1 MHLTFLALAEMMTA
15 WQHSF
20 LEQRILLGLV
30 FQVTGADLSTVDYKT
45 DTQKAEEKMKIMEE
59 DSEVDGD
66 IRLQP
71 SSELIT
77 PDSLLKHTRSYN
89 YISR

>member
-1 MHLTFLALAEMMTA
+1 MMTA

-20 LEQRILLGLV
+20 WEQRILLSLV
-30 FQVTGADLSTVDYKT
+30 FQVTGADFSTVDYKT
-45 DTQKAEEKMKIMEE
+45 DTQKAEEKTEIIEE

-77 PDSLLKHTRSYN
+77 PDSLLKNTRGHN